1 MLTFDNFTGIN
12 NVLPPERLGASQLT
26 EARNVDV
33 GLSGELRRRGGYSQA
48 AAGDHRNLWQ
58 ADGYLLATVAGD
70 LTTIHTGG
78 SRAVV
83 RAGLGDARVW
93 YCNLPD
99 GRTAF
104 ANGQACGIT
113 DGSSAT
119 PWGVPT
125 PTGYGSLAEVAGAL
139 MPGDYQY
146 QLTYV
151 RLADGLEG
159 APLAAPPV
167 RIEQGGMVLT
177 GLPALAGYAINVY
190 LTSHHGGTPYLAGKT
205 SNGLFS
211 FTGKND
217 ALVLPCRTEHLT
229 PAPAGTLAAF
239 WRGRVLLADGKLL
252 LASRTNQWEAFDLR
266 RDFKQ
271 FTAPITLIQPVD
283 DGIYVG
289 TEREL
294 VFLAGVEFD
303 KLAFQPVLTG
313 RVVLGS
319 GAAVRGERIRVG
331 KGTGNGSAMVC
342 IADGGLVAGFN
353 QGAVVLL
360 SEGVYATDVLEV
372 AATFRMVNGIPQ
384 YLAIPQ

>member
-12 NVLPPERLGASQLT
+12 NVLPPERLGESQLT
-26 EARNVDV
+26 EAINIDL
-33 GLSGELRRRGGYSQA
+33 GLSGELCRRDGYSLA
-48 AAGDHRNLWQ
+48 FAGSHLNLWQ
-58 ADGYLLATVAGD
+58 ASDYLLATVAGD
-70 LTTIHTGG
+70 LTAIHPDG
-78 SRAVV
+78 RRIVV
-83 RAGLGDARVW
+83 RAGLGDARLW
-93 YCNLPD
+93 YCSLPD

-113 DGSSAT
+113 DGATAT

-125 PTGYGSLAEVAGAL
+125 PTAIGILADVDGAL
-139 MPGDYQY
+139 MPGEYQY

-167 RIEQGGMVLT
+167 RIEQGGLVLT
-177 GLPALAGYAINVY
+177 GLPVLAGYAINVY
-190 LTSHHGGTPYLAGKT
+190 LTSQHGGTPYLAGQT
-205 SNGLFS
+205 GNGLFS
-211 FTGKND
+211 FIGKND
-217 ALVLPCRTEHLT
+217 TLTLPCRTEHLA
-229 PAPAGTLAAF
+229 PAPSGTLSAF
-239 WRGRVLLADGKLL
+239 WRGRVLLADGNLL

-294 VFLAGVEFD
+294 TFLAGVEFD
-303 KLAFQPVLTG
+303 KLAFQPALTG

-319 GAAVRGERIRVG
+319 GAAVRGERIRLG
-331 KGTGNGSAMVC
+331 TGTGNGSAMIC
-342 IADGGLVAGFN
+342 IAAGGLVAGFN

-360 SEGVYATDVLEV
+360 SEGVYATDVREV

-384 YLAIPQ
+384 YLAVPQ